1 MDILAFFGVQDRA
14 ELLWVLLGFC
24 AQVAFG
30 MRFIVQWWVSE
41 KAGRSTVP
49 VAFWYLSLVGGCL
62 MLAYAIY
69 RWDPVFMLGQ
79 GMGLAVYMR
88 NLILIRRTKKDE
100 ITVDPDL

>member
-1 MDILAFFGVQDRA
+1 MDILAFFGVHDQI
-14 ELLWVLLGFC
+14 ELWWVLLGLT
-24 AQVAFG
+24 AQIVFG

-49 VAFWYLSLVGGCL
+49 LSFWYLSLAGGIL

-79 GMGLAVYMR
+79 ALGLAVYVR
-88 NLILIRRTKKDE
+88 NLVLISRSG
-100 ITVDPDL
+100 PDAGSGGH